1 VDVDVVVVS
10 YNSRDRLRNCVEP
23 LTAIEGV
30 HPIVV
35 DNASP
40 DGSLEVVRD
49 LPIQAIQLD
58 ENRGFAAG
66 TNAGWRVGGSP
77 YVLLLNPDAT
87 LDAASLA
94 RLVSVLEEEARVGAA
109 APRIRRHDGSFEH
122 SMRRFPTLRSTY
134 ARAFFLH
141 RLFPGA
147 AWAGELV
154 LDPEA
159 YTRPAS
165 PDWVSGACLLVRRS
179 VLERLG
185 GLDEGFFMYC
195 EDKDLCRRM
204 YDLGYELRFEPSAL
218 AVHEGGASAPRPAL
232 LPVLAESRVR
242 YARKHFGPV
251 RALLERAGIALS
263 AATHAVV
270 SRGGRAQRAGHVA
283 SLRAALRPRTPSRSA
298 T

>member
-1 VDVDVVVVS
+1 MDVDVVVVS

-40 DGSLEVVRD
+40 DGGLEVVRD
-49 LPIQAIQLD
+49 LPIQTIQLQD
-58 ENRGFAAG
+58 NRGFAAG
-66 TNAGWRVGGSP
+66 TNAGWRVRGSP

-87 LDAASLA
+87 IDAASIR
-94 RLVSVLEEEARVGAA
+94 RLVALLEEDGGVGAA
-109 APRIRRHDGSFEH
+109 APKIQRYDGSFEQ
-122 SMRRFPTLRSTY
+122 SMRRFPTLRTTY

-141 RLFPGA
+141 RLFPRA

-154 LDPEA
+154 LDPAA

-195 EDKDLCRRM
+195 EDKDFCRRM
-204 YDLGYELRFEPSAL
+204 YDLGYELRFEPGAL

-251 RALLERAGIALS
+251 RAFLERVGIALS

-270 SRGGRAQRAGHVA
+270 SRGGHAQRAGHVA
-283 SLRAALRPRTPSRSA
+283 SLRAALRPRTPSRG
-298 T
+298 TT

>member
-1 VDVDVVVVS
+1 VEVDVVVVS
-10 YNSRDRLRNCVEP
+10 YRSRHHLRRCVEP
-23 LTAIEGV
+23 LTEIAGV
-30 HPIVV
+30 RPIVV

-40 DGSLEVVRD
+40 DASLEAVSD
-49 LPIQAIQLD
+49 LPVQTIQLD

-66 TNAGWRVGGSP
+66 TNAGWRAGRSP

-87 LDAASLA
+87 IDAASI
-94 RLVSVLEEEARVGAA
+94 RLLVGILEENPRVGAA
-109 APRIRRHDGSFEH
+109 APKIQRSDGSFEQ

-141 RLFPGA
+141 RLFPRA
-147 AWAGELV
+147 VWAGELV
-154 LDPEA
+154 LEPEA

-204 YDLGYELRFEPSAL
+204 HDLGYELRFEPAAL
-218 AVHEGGASAPRPAL
+218 AAHEGGASAPRPSL
-232 LPVLAESRVR
+232 LPVLAQSRVR

-251 RALLERAGIALS
+251 RAFLERGGIALS

-270 SRGGRAQRAGHVA
+270 SSGGRAQRAGHVA

-298 T
+298 I

>member
-1 VDVDVVVVS
+1 MEVDVVVVA
-10 YNSRDRLRNCVEP
+10 YNSRDHLRECVEP
-23 LTAIEGV
+23 LTRMEGV

-40 DGSLEVVRD
+40 DDSLAA
-49 LPIQAIQLD
+49 LAGLD
-58 ENRGFAAG
+58 IPTIRRPDNRGFAAG
-66 TNAGWRVGGSP
+66 VNAGWRAGSSE

-87 LDAASLA
+87 IDADSLGRLA
-94 RLVSVLEEEARVGAA
+94 RILDTEEHVGAA
-109 APRIRRHDGSFEH
+109 SPRIRRHDGSFEQ

-141 RLFPGA
+141 RLFPRA

-154 LDPEA
+154 LEPEA
-159 YTRPAS
+159 YTRPGS
-165 PDWVSGACLLVRRS
+165 PDWVSGACILIRRS
-179 VLERLG
+179 ILERLD

-204 YDLGYELRFEPSAL
+204 HDLGYELRFEPGAL
-218 AVHEGGASAPRPAL
+218 AVHQGGASAPRPSL

-251 RALLERAGIALS
+251 RASLDRLGVALG

-270 SRGGRAQRAGHVA
+270 SHGGRAQRAGHVA
-283 SLRAALRPRTPSRSA
+283 SLRAAGLGRPARPS
-298 T
+298 